1 MLFNKTEKKD
11 MRLFATKLT
20 NEISDPR
27 NAKEQC
33 KSFLRKQNTRLVKR
47 SKIITQK
54 PKLIESPNIIDIK

>member
-1 MLFNKTEKKD
+1 

-20 NEISDPR
+20 NEIFDPR